1 MLSRMIAHG
10 QLLVVKTLIIHGQCS
25 IFMSKEGRSSVAA
38 GRVAKLK
45 AIALS
50 ENNTFSER
58 MRAIDLLG
66 ELGEA
71 AYDTLADIAAKGY
84 TYSERMNALD
94 MLERIVRAKD

>member
-1 MLSRMIAHG
+1 
-10 QLLVVKTLIIHGQCS
+10 V
-25 IFMSKEGRSSVAA
+25 SKETRSKVSGERA
-38 GRVAKLK
+38 AKLK

-66 ELGEA
+66 ELGDDS
-71 AYDTLADIAAKGY
+71 YDDLAEVAAKGF

-94 MLERIVRAKD
+94 MLEKIVRKKV